1 MPRDLPL
8 GNGSLLVNFDAH
20 YFLRDLYFPHI
31 GSENHT
37 GGHAFRFGV
46 WLGGQFSWLDDPAWE
61 RTLVFREE
69 TMVTDVTLRHPGLG
83 LELRCQDAVDFTE
96 NLFLRRVVARVTAG
110 TTDSVRLFFH
120 HDFHIF
126 GWEVGDTAYYDPR
139 SKGLVHYKSRRYFL
153 CNGQIDGVIGVSQ
166 FATGTKETGAAQ
178 GTWRDAEDG
187 DLQGNP
193 IAQGAVD
200 STLALHLVIP
210 PGGEAEAFYWIAVGT
225 SIGAVRQIHEV
236 VRAKGPQEIL
246 DRTASY
252 WNLWV
257 NKEHRNFGPLAPP
270 LVDQFKR
277 SLLVTRSQ
285 TDKNGAITAANDSD
299 IMRFSRDTYSYVW
312 PRDGALVANAMGL
325 AGYRDLAGRFFGFCA
340 EVITEDGYFLHKY
353 NPNGSPASSW
363 LPWYA
368 NGRAELPIQEDE
380 TALVIWSMWE
390 HFAQYHDVELFQ
402 PVYRKLITRPAE
414 FLLRYRDSSTGLPLP
429 SWDLWEERRGV
440 HAFTAAA
447 VHAGLLAAANFAA
460 SFGEDRLQARFA
472 AGAESIKAAVA
483 EHLFDRERKR
493 FVRSLLENPDGSLT
507 PDPTLDASLFGLWRF
522 GMFDPLDPRVVATM
536 RAVRERLWI
545 QTPIGGVARYENDY
559 YQRVSDDVQKV
570 AGNPWFICTLW
581 FAEYAIAAA
590 QNLGELDQALAIL
603 NWTAARAL
611 PSGVLAEQ
619 VHPYTGVPISVSP
632 LTWSHAT
639 FVNAVMKYLERRAE
653 LMARP
658 ADLPAAGS

>member
-1 MPRDLPL
+1 
-8 GNGSLLVNFDAH
+8 
-20 YFLRDLYFPHI
+20 
-31 GSENHT
+31 
-37 GGHAFRFGV
+37 
-46 WLGGQFSWLDDPAWE
+46 
-61 RTLVFREE
+61 
-69 TMVTDVTLRHPGLG
+69 
-83 LELRCQDAVDFTE
+83 
-96 NLFLRRVVARVTAG
+96 
-110 TTDSVRLFFH
+110 
-120 HDFHIF
+120 
-126 GWEVGDTAYYDPR
+126 
-139 SKGLVHYKSRRYFL
+139 
-153 CNGQIDGVIGVSQ
+153 
-166 FATGTKETGAAQ
+166 
-178 GTWRDAEDG
+178 
-187 DLQGNP
+187 
-193 IAQGAVD
+193 
-200 STLALHLVIP
+200 
-210 PGGEAEAFYWIAVGT
+210 
-225 SIGAVRQIHEV
+225 
-236 VRAKGPQEIL
+236 
-246 DRTASY
+246 
-252 WNLWV
+252 
-257 NKEHRNFGPLAPP
+257 
-270 LVDQFKR
+270 
-277 SLLVTRSQ
+277 
-285 TDKNGAITAANDSD
+285 
-299 IMRFSRDTYSYVW
+299 
-312 PRDGALVANAMGL
+312 
-325 AGYRDLAGRFFGFCA
+325 
-340 EVITEDGYFLHKY
+340 
-353 NPNGSPASSW
+353 
-363 LPWYA
+363 
-368 NGRAELPIQEDE
+368 
-380 TALVIWSMWE
+380 MWE

-460 SFGEDRLQARFA
+460 SFGEDRLRARFA

-507 PDPTLDASLFGLWRF
+507 PDLTLDASLFGLWRF

-639 FVNAVMKYLERRAE
+639 FVKAVMKYLERRGE